1 MVRLEKYRLLYLASG
16 ALFLVVAVAG
26 GAWWELIVGSVSSPV
41 LYLGLSPFELRV
53 ELLGS
58 QLITLSPFMNA
69 LFLSA
74 RLLAIFGSATII
86 VGSLL
91 RGRALSRRLL
101 NLRPFT
107 MSVGFGALVLL
118 GTATVASL
126 AVRFNPQIAQVAP
139 DLREAL
145 MPYSSRQ
152 LTLNLYPLTRTE
164 SIVKASSTSRFTIW
178 HWLALLSG
186 ALCLAGTLTRK
197 KEERRQPH

>member
-1 MVRLEKYRLLYLASG
+1 MVRLEKYRLLYLAGG
-16 ALFLVVAVAG
+16 ALFLVVAAVG

-41 LYLGLSPFELRV
+41 MYLGFSPFELRA

-58 QLITLSPFMNA
+58 QLITPSPFMNA

-86 VGSLL
+86 AGSLL
-91 RGRALSRRLL
+91 HGRAWSRRLL

-107 MSVGFGALVLL
+107 MPVGFGVLVLL
-118 GTATVASL
+118 GVAAL
-126 AVRFNPQIAQVAP
+126 ASIFQPMVAEVAP

-145 MPYSSRQ
+145 MPYMSRY

-164 SIVKASSTSRFTIW
+164 SVVKVSVTSQFTIW
-178 HWLALLSG
+178 YWLALLSG
-186 ALCLAGTLTRK
+186 ALCLAGLLTRR
-197 KEERRQPH
+197 KEEKRQPS